1 MHKFFTSKELINEN
15 IGKIIGDDVKH
26 IMKVLRLAPGEEVI
40 LNNCEGIE
48 YLAKID
54 RVNKQ
59 EVILDIIETIE
70 GSNESY
76 IKITLYQGLPKSQ
89 KMDLIVQKGTELGI
103 YEFKPVITSRVD
115 VKLKGEFKKLDR
127 LNRISLEAAKQSKR
141 GVVPKVLD
149 PMNFNDV
156 LEEMDSLDLMLVPYE
171 NAEGFGIKTLINN
184 LSKRGVVPKVLDP
197 MNFNDVLEEMDSLDL
212 MLVPYENAEGFGIKT
227 LINNLK
233 KENINLNDIKTV
245 GILVGPEGGFEED
258 EIIKLKDK
266 GAHIITLGKRILRTE
281 TAGFVAASL
290 IQYELSDL
298 GGVI

>member
-1 MHKFFTSKELINEN
+1 MHKFFTEKELINEN

-26 IMKVLRLAPGEEVI
+26 IMKVLRLSSGEEVV
-40 LNNCEGIE
+40 LNNCEGVE
-48 YLAKID
+48 YLATID
-54 RVNKQ
+54 SVNKQ
-59 EVILDIIETIE
+59 EVILNIIKKID
-70 GSNESY
+70 GSNESD
-76 IKITLYQGLPKSQ
+76 IMITLYQGLPKSQ

-141 GVVPKVLD
+141 SIVPKVLE
-149 PMNFNDV
+149 PINFNDV

-171 NAEGFGIKTLINN
+171 NAEGFGIKTLING
-184 LSKRGVVPKVLDP
+184 LKR
-197 MNFNDVLEEMDSLDL
+197 
-212 MLVPYENAEGFGIKT
+212 
-227 LINNLK
+227 
-233 KENINLNDIKTV
+233 ENIDLNGIKTV

>member
-26 IMKVLRLAPGEEVI
+26 IMKVLRLTSGEKVV
-40 LNNCEGIE
+40 LNDCEGTE
-48 YLAKID
+48 YLAEID
-54 RVNKQ
+54 NVNKQ
-59 EVILDIIETIE
+59 EVTLNIIESIE
-70 GSNESY
+70 GSNESD
-76 IKITLYQGLPKSQ
+76 IRITIYQGLPKSQ
-89 KMDLIVQKGTELGI
+89 KMDLIVQKGTELGV

-115 VKLKGEFKKLDR
+115 VKLKGDFKKLDR

-141 GVVPKVLD
+141 TIVPKVSE
-149 PMNFNDV
+149 PMNFDEV
-156 LEEMDSLDLMLVPYE
+156 LDEMTSLDLMLVPYE
-171 NAEGFGIKTLINN
+171 NAEGFGIKSLINN
-184 LSKRGVVPKVLDP
+184 
-197 MNFNDVLEEMDSLDL
+197 M
-212 MLVPYENAEGFGIKT
+212 
-227 LINNLK
+227 K
-233 KENINLNDIKTV
+233 KENINLNNIKTV

>member
-15 IGKIIGDDVKH
+15 VGKIIGDDVKH
-26 IMKVLRLAPGEEVI
+26 IMKVLRLTSGEKVV
-40 LNNCEGIE
+40 LNDCEGTE
-48 YLAKID
+48 YLAEID
-54 RVNKQ
+54 NVNKQ
-59 EVILDIIETIE
+59 EVTLNILETIE
-70 GSNESY
+70 GSNESD
-76 IKITLYQGLPKSQ
+76 IKITIYQGLPKSQ

-115 VKLKGEFKKLDR
+115 VKLKGDFKKLDR

-141 GVVPKVLD
+141 TIVPKVSE
-149 PMNFNDV
+149 PMNFDEV
-156 LEEMDSLDLMLVPYE
+156 LDEMTSLDLMLVPYE
-171 NAEGFGIKTLINN
+171 NAEGFGIKSLINN
-184 LSKRGVVPKVLDP
+184 
-197 MNFNDVLEEMDSLDL
+197 M
-212 MLVPYENAEGFGIKT
+212 
-227 LINNLK
+227 K
-233 KENINLNDIKTV
+233 KENINLNNIKTV